1 LEQVIIIKFRDDK
14 KICTQKLFQIKFVMI
29 LNGCLCAIGVIGT
42 VLNYSFADGT
52 SMSVMIS
59 NPDIY
64 MLTTNNYRWI
74 LFEIKKK
81 SN

>member
-1 LEQVIIIKFRDDK
+1 
-14 KICTQKLFQIKFVMI
+14 MI

-64 MLTTNNYRWI
+64 MLTTNNYR
-74 LFEIKKK
+74 
-81 SN
+81 